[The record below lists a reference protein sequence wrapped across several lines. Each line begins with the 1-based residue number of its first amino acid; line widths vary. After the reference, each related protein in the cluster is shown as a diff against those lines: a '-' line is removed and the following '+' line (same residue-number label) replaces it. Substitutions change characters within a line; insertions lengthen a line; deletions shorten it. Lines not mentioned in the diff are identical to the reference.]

1 MNRLPYKLYANQKN
15 ASYEEQNWTKSLSNG
30 NNVHLLR
37 TIFYRYLKFEVTMND
52 EEKNTFLEKDEIRFD
67 DKLNIDYYVDF
78 NDCTFSTIIYTI
90 IKDYDKLNEEE
101 IKEINN
107 SLNINN
113 FNEDN
118 GNIDF
123 SEIDKA
129 GWDLEETFFGISS
142 GGCIIYDI
150 DSNSDEEDY
159 Y

>member
-1 MNRLPYKLYANQKN
+1 MC
-15 ASYEEQNWTKSLSNG
+15 NG
-30 NNVHLLR
+30 V
-37 TIFYRYLKFEVTMND
+37 K
-52 EEKNTFLEKDEIRFD
+52 KDEIRFD
-67 DKLNIDYYVDF
+67 HKLNIDYYVDF
-78 NDCTFSTIIYTI
+78 NDFQWSTDIYNE

-107 SLNINN
+107 SLKIND

-118 GNIDF
+118 NNIDF
-123 SEIDKA
+123 SEIDEA

-159 Y
+159 